1 MSLQEEELVSSHAG
15 QPEQASSLLDQI
27 MAQTRIQP
35 GSEGYDVA
43 RQGVTAFIASILQ
56 STASAEPVN
65 KLAVDSMIAD
75 IDERISRQ
83 MDVIIHAPA
92 FQQVESFWR
101 SLKTMVD
108 RVDFRENIKVNVL
121 HVTKQELLEDFEF
134 APEIIQSGFYK
145 HVYSSGFGQF
155 GGEPI
160 AAVLGAYE
168 FKNTAPDMKLLQ
180 YVSAV
185 GAMAHAPFLS
195 SVSPEFMG
203 LNSWTELPNIKDL
216 YAIFEGPAYTKWRA
230 LRDSEDSRYLGLTA
244 PRFLLRQPYSP
255 TDNPVK
261 NFNYYEDVSQ
271 NHEDYLWGNTAWMLA
286 CNIADSFAK
295 YRWCPNIIGPQS
307 GGAVKDLPV
316 HLFETMGQ
324 IQAKVTA
331 TSDLIQLRQG
341 DEIQI
346 GRLMVRVHLNR
357 GDIPHYD
364 EEMATPETIV
374 TNRDMLTDTLLSTEG
389 TPHYPGMTHRHQ
401 LADTVV
407 NGFSADPLQALQSE
421 SLITTGDPLSGIAA
435 VRPSAPLSDPASN
448 GGINTPFMD
457 LPPIY
462 ASPGDR
468 NDDVSAAE
476 MAQRHLAV
484 TPLLRGLGGSL
495 TMSNSDDADDFLEEA
510 GRTLQAA
517 IKGLLDLQQ
526 QRNSLSDKHLRPLED
541 NPLRLNMD
549 YATALDVMFAEGKS
563 PVHLAAP
570 AAVSESLRNV
580 RRHEEANRA
589 AIVESLRVL
598 LDAFS
603 PQNLL
608 RRFMQYRRSHE
619 LRQPLD
625 DAGAWQMYSHYYEE
639 LASDR
644 QQGFEML
651 FNEVYAQVYD
661 RVLREKQREPEA

>member
-1 MSLQEEELVSSHAG
+1 MAELLHRLAQGEKGTPELSLRDDPTQETLRFSADASLAFPLSDISALKRDTSGAFRMTTTFMGLQGSQSPLPGYYLDHLAWKAVHEQSPVGDFLDMFSHRLTQFVWHIWRKYRYHISFRNGGVDAFSQRMYSLVGLGH
-15 QPEQASSLLDQI
+15 
-27 MAQTRIQP
+27 
-35 GSEGYDVA
+35 
-43 RQGVTAFIASILQ
+43 RQLRD
-56 STASAEPVN
+56 
-65 KLAVDSMIAD
+65 KLAINHSKMLAYSGILAN
-75 IDERISRQ
+75 
-83 MDVIIHAPA
+83 PG
-92 FQQVESFWR
+92 R
-101 SLKTMVD
+101 S
-108 RVDFRENIKVNVL
+108 
-121 HVTKQELLEDFEF
+121 
-134 APEIIQSGFYK
+134 PEIICGLVSHCFDLSEVTLQNWQRRKVDIEPDQQNSLGS
-145 HVYSSGFGQF
+145 YSLKN
-155 GGEPI
+155 GEKL
-160 AAVLGAYE
+160 AGRSVLGN
-168 FKNTAPDMKLLQ
+168 FVLGTRVPDLSGKFQLSITSLTRKQ
-180 YVSAV
+180 
-185 GAMAHAPFLS
+185 FLS
-195 SVSPEFMG
+195 FLPSGENFLPLTMFVSF
-203 LNSWTELPNIKDL
+203 I
-216 YAIFEGPAYTKWRA
+216 
-230 LRDSEDSRYLGLTA
+230 LRDGT
-244 PRFLLRQPYSP
+244 FCLRPQ
-255 TDNPVK
+255 TV
-261 NFNYYEDVSQ
+261 Q
-271 NHEDYLWGNTAWMLA
+271 LWLN
-286 CNIADSFAK
+286 
-295 YRWCPNIIGPQS
+295 
-307 GGAVKDLPV
+307 
-316 HLFETMGQ
+316 
-324 IQAKVTA
+324 QAKVTA

-346 GRLMVRVHLNR
+346 GRLMMRVHLNR

-389 TPHYPGMTHRHQ
+389 APHYPGMTHRHQ

-448 GGINTPFMD
+448 GGINSPFMD

-495 TMSNSDDADDFLEEA
+495 TVSNSDDADDFLEEA

-580 RRHEEANRA
+580 RHHEEANRA

-603 PQNLL
+603 PKNLL
-608 RRFMQYRRSHE
+608 RRFVQYRRSHE